1 MASSLKEASY
11 LAVNAGMDMH
21 MHGVDF
27 PEAVIEL
34 VKEGTLPISRVNE
47 ACSKILMAKFKLGLF
62 ENRFVDIEKIP
73 ESIFTPEH
81 KFTALETARKGIV
94 LLKNSNLLL

>member
-1 MASSLKEASY
+1 MAKNLKEASF

-34 VKEGTLPISRVNE
+34 VQEGKLPISRINE

-62 ENRFVDIEKIP
+62 ENRFVDIEKIS
-73 ESIFTPEH
+73 ERIFT
-81 KFTALETARKGIV
+81 LRID
-94 LLKNSNLLL
+94 LLL